1 MKTLSYL
8 RLFSYA
14 LFAVFALTALAA
26 AGCSG
31 YGSSAAGCGGLYGP
45 ACPGPTPTPP
55 TASDCSHAASGT
67 PLIIQLN
74 LSFPTCNDS
83 TFGVIRGISDT
94 NSASNIIKVA
104 TGQNIQFSNVDGIYT
119 HQIDFLGTWSGSF
132 PAADNSVAGQSTAGT
147 DIGTTNFST
156 GALGPG
162 SSSPIYKTP
171 ASPGMFVFGD
181 RNYYS
186 SSNVRTVVIAM

>member
-1 MKTLSYL
+1 VKTLSYL
-8 RLFSYA
+8 RLITYA
-14 LFAVFALTALAA
+14 LLAVILVPAFAA

-55 TASDCSHAASGT
+55 TASDCSHVASGT

-94 NSASNIIKVA
+94 NSASNIIKVS
-104 TGQNIQFSNVDGIYT
+104 TGQNIQFSNVDGLYA
-119 HQIDFLGTWSGSF
+119 HQVDFLGTWSGSF
-132 PAADNSVAGQSTAGT
+132 PATDSSAAGQSSAGT
-147 DIGTTNFST
+147 DIGTSNFST
-156 GALGPG
+156 GVLGPG
-162 SSSPIYKTP
+162 SSSLIYKTP

-181 RNYYS
+181 RNYYG
-186 SSNVRTVVIAM
+186 SSNMRTVVVAT